1 METGLMEGKLP
12 IKLEA
17 EKVGNWC
24 LCVATQYFV
33 LEKVKIWEGMGSY
46 EFYGIGRRSIKLLL
60 DL

>member
-1 METGLMEGKLP
+1 MEGKLP

-33 LEKVKIWEGMGSY
+33 LEKVKIWEEMGSY
-46 EFYGIGRRSIKLLL
+46 EFYGIGRISIKLLL